1 MNLALSKF
9 FPLNILLF
17 NRNRRRLQNMI
28 LAIGPGTPAAC
39 VLTSVPTGSSA
50 AADGGEE
57 SESNDDDDIYHA
69 ADSDEEDDGEML
81 VDDEEME
88 EEEVVEELEEGE
100 LDLGSET
107 GSGLEA
113 AAGEAKDEKDLPM
126 DGLEDEGSKT
136 EHTSAKQDNHSV
148 DESDAKVAARPA
160 TEEDTDNDIAEPE
173 QYTSRRGAWTIR
185 HDSIRDA
192 LMGEGNDHGN
202 GSDNDSHHTHIDS
215 GDDDDSEDRDINAS
229 RARQADRV
237 LEFIENQILRQHRRQ
252 QRPRSSSGAARGHT
266 QQSRQYEREVA
277 RSMKH
282 GGCINTACWLD
293 CGWRIS
299 TVSHE
304 DAHPYDRFYN
314 NAFITSSSYSSND
327 NFSTP
332 TRQRP
337 NYNDGLSV
345 FTSPSEYP
353 TQLITSGKA
362 VYFLFTCTSILWLD
376 SMIRYQYW

>member
-185 HDSIRDA
+185 HDSIHSWVKAMITERVA
-192 LMGEGNDHGN
+192 TMTLTTLTLIQEMMMTPKTVILMLREL
-202 GSDNDSHHTHIDS
+202 
-215 GDDDDSEDRDINAS
+215 
-229 RARQADRV
+229 ARRT
-237 LEFIENQILRQHRRQ
+237 EC
-252 QRPRSSSGAARGHT
+252 SS
-266 QQSRQYEREVA
+266 
-277 RSMKH
+277 
-282 GGCINTACWLD
+282 L
-293 CGWRIS
+293 
-299 TVSHE
+299 
-304 DAHPYDRFYN
+304 
-314 NAFITSSSYSSND
+314 
-327 NFSTP
+327 
-332 TRQRP
+332 
-337 NYNDGLSV
+337 
-345 FTSPSEYP
+345 
-353 TQLITSGKA
+353 
-362 VYFLFTCTSILWLD
+362 
-376 SMIRYQYW
+376 